1 VGGKSSRIALVAHW
15 KLTMLI
21 VDSTV
26 WVDYFNGVEN
36 PQTDYLE
43 KMADR
48 VSILI
53 GDLILAE
60 ALQGFRENSDSEKA
74 RRAFA
79 KYLQVEMVNPG
90 LALQS
95 ARNYR
100 LLRRKGVTVRKTI
113 DSLIAT
119 YCIENEHELLHN
131 DTDFDGYEKHLGLR
145 VVHP

>member
-1 VGGKSSRIALVAHW
+1 
-15 KLTMLI
+15 MLI

-26 WVDYFNGVEN
+26 WIAYFNGLEN
-36 PQTDYLE
+36 PETDYLHTMVD
-43 KMADR
+43 KI
-48 VSILI
+48 SILI

-60 ALQGFRENSDSEKA
+60 VLQGFRVDADFEKA
-74 RRAFA
+74 RRTLG
-79 KYLQVEMVNPG
+79 KYIQVEMVSPA

-100 LLRRKGVTVRKTI
+100 LLRRKGITVRKTI

-119 YCIENEHELLHN
+119 YCIENEHDLLHS
-131 DTDFDGYEKHLGLR
+131 DSDFDGYEKHLGLK

>member
-1 VGGKSSRIALVAHW
+1 
-15 KLTMLI
+15 MLI

-43 KMADR
+43 KIADKAL
-48 VSILI
+48 ILI

-60 ALQGFRENSDSEKA
+60 VLQGFRDDADFEKA
-74 RRAFA
+74 RRAFG
-79 KYLQVEMVNPG
+79 KYLQVEMVNSA
-90 LALQS
+90 LALKS

-100 LLRRKGVTVRKTI
+100 LLRRKGITVRKTI

-119 YCIENEHELLHN
+119 YCIENEHELLHT
-131 DTDFDGYEKHLGLR
+131 DSDFDGYEKHLKLR